1 MILSDC
7 TKFHN
12 RKMIV
17 AFHPHDH
24 YHLDMLF
31 AHLPIL
37 MRGGGDLASG
47 VAYRLHKAGFP
58 IVVLEL
64 PQPLVV
70 RRRVA
75 LATAVL
81 EGEVNIEGLHARRV
95 ATLAEAWTMAQSGEI
110 PVLVSPELP
119 SSPLTSPDSRPDQ
132 IQGAL
137 TPAPILIDARMAKYN
152 IDTELDQAALVIA
165 LGPGFT
171 AGVDCHAVV
180 ETKRGHYLGRVIWDG
195 RALPNTGRPGNIAG
209 KSSERVLRSPISGA
223 VVWYLAIGD
232 RVKEGQLIGSV
243 AGKPIVAPFDG
254 VIRGLIA
261 PGIIIPAGSKIGDV
275 DPRANVEACFT
286 ISDKA
291 LSIGGGVLEAI
302 LSWANDQPQHSFDGN
317 ES

>member
-1 MILSDC
+1 MS
-7 TKFHN
+7 
-12 RKMIV
+12 V
-17 AFHPHDH
+17 AFLPRDH
-24 YHLDMLF
+24 YHSNMLF
-31 AHLPIL
+31 SHLPIFL
-37 MRGGGDLASG
+37 RGGGDLASG

-75 LATAVL
+75 LAAAVL
-81 EGEVNIEGLHARRV
+81 EGEVDIEGLHARLV
-95 ATLAEAWTMAQSGEI
+95 VTLAEAWPMVQSGEI

-119 SSPLTSPDSRPDQ
+119 SSPLIIPDGRPNQ
-132 IQGAL
+132 TQGAL
-137 TPAPILIDARMAKYN
+137 TPSPILIDARMAKYN
-152 IDTELDQAALVIA
+152 IDTDLDQAALVIA

-195 RALPNTGRPGNIAG
+195 SAFPNTGRPGTVAG
-209 KSSERVLRSPISGA
+209 KSRERVLRAPLSGA
-223 VVWYLAIGD
+223 VMWELAIGN
-232 RVKEGQLIGSV
+232 RVEEGQLIGSV

-261 PGIIIPAGSKIGDV
+261 PGLIIPAGTKIGDV
-275 DPRANVEACFT
+275 DPRAGVDACFT

-302 LSWANDQPQHSFDGN
+302 LTWINDQLQHSLDSD

>member
-1 MILSDC
+1 MS
-7 TKFHN
+7 
-12 RKMIV
+12 V
-17 AFHPHDH
+17 AFHPRDH
-24 YHLDMLF
+24 YYSCMLF

-37 MRGGGDLASG
+37 LRGGGDLASG

-58 IVVLEL
+58 IIVLEL

-81 EGEVNIEGLHARRV
+81 EGEVDIEELHARRV
-95 ATLAEAWTMAQSGEI
+95 LNLAEALSMAQSGEI

-119 SSPLTSPDSRPDQ
+119 SSPLILPVSRPDLV
-132 IQGAL
+132 QGTL
-137 TPAPILIDARMAKYN
+137 TSTPILIDARMAKYN

-171 AGVDCHAVV
+171 AGIDCHAVV
-180 ETKRGHYLGRVIWDG
+180 ETKRGHHLGRVIWDG
-195 RALPNTGRPGNIAG
+195 CALPNTGRPGTVAG
-209 KSSERVLRSPISGA
+209 KSSERVLRAPSSGA
-223 VVWYLAIGD
+223 VMWQLAIGD

-243 AGKPIVAPFDG
+243 AGKPIAAPFDG
-254 VIRGLIA
+254 VIRGQIA
-261 PGIIIPAGSKIGDV
+261 PGIIIPTGSKIGDV
-275 DPRANVEACFT
+275 DPRADVDACFT

-302 LSWANDQPQHSFDGN
+302 LSWINDQPQHAPDGD